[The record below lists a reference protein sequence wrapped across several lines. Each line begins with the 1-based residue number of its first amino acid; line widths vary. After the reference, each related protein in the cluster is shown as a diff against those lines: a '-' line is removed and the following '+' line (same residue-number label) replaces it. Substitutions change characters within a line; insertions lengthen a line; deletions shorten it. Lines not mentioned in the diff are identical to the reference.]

1 MTENVLQLARI
12 MSPGVSN
19 TGMGK
24 NALQCNRLMSLM
36 TDDAIA
42 QKVQLQL
49 LYAQFFFWQPNFE
62 LFLGTF
68 CSQFSPPCLVIF
80 IVGLLKANLPEA
92 PLKVHKHEII

>member
-49 LYAQFFFWQPNFE
+49 LYAQFFF
-62 LFLGTF
+62 
-68 CSQFSPPCLVIF
+68 
-80 IVGLLKANLPEA
+80 
-92 PLKVHKHEII
+92 